1 MDLVFVDPPYRMGML
16 LPVLEELCSLDIL
29 ASPSTLVAQSE
40 QREVSASPCEQSGD
54 GQVENLWRHPDN
66 PLSTRGTAMS
76 SKLVIYPGTFDPITN
91 GHISVVSRALKIFDR
106 LVIAILNNPNKLPLF
121 TMEERIQMIRDVLK
135 DQRHV
140 EVESFNGL
148 LVDYVIQKKTNV
160 VIRGLRALSDFEYEF
175 QMALMNR
182 KLNRE
187 VQSIFLMTDY
197 KWFYTSST
205 IIKEAASL
213 GGDVSGLG
221 PSDRLQETETK
232 IRVLKR
238 S

>member
-1 MDLVFVDPPYRMGML
+1 
-16 LPVLEELCSLDIL
+16 
-29 ASPSTLVAQSE
+29 
-40 QREVSASPCEQSGD
+40 
-54 GQVENLWRHPDN
+54 
-66 PLSTRGTAMS
+66 MS
-76 SKLVIYPGTFDPITN
+76 SKLVVYPGTFDPITN
-91 GHISVVSRALKIFDR
+91 GHISIISRALKIFDR
-106 LVIAILNNPNKLPLF
+106 LVIAILNNPQKLPLF
-121 TMEERIQMIRDVLK
+121 SIEERIQMIREVLK

-140 EVESFNGL
+140 EVDSFNGL

-182 KLNRE
+182 KLNRD

-213 GGDVSGLG
+213 GGDVSGLV
-221 PSDRLQETETK
+221 PPIVCK
-232 IRVLKR
+232 KLKEKFGY
-238 S
+238 

>member
-1 MDLVFVDPPYRMGML
+1 
-16 LPVLEELCSLDIL
+16 
-29 ASPSTLVAQSE
+29 
-40 QREVSASPCEQSGD
+40 
-54 GQVENLWRHPDN
+54 
-66 PLSTRGTAMS
+66 MS
-76 SKLVIYPGTFDPITN
+76 SKVVIYPGTFDPITN
-91 GHISVVSRALKIFDR
+91 GHISIISRALKIFDR
-106 LVIAILNNPNKLPLF
+106 LVIAILNNPQKLPLF
-121 TMEERIQMIRDVLK
+121 SIEERIQMIREVLK
-135 DQRHV
+135 DQRHL

-213 GGDVSGLG
+213 GGDVSGLV
-221 PSDRLQETETK
+221 PPIVCRK
-232 IRVLKR
+232 LKEKFGY
-238 S
+238 

>member
-1 MDLVFVDPPYRMGML
+1 
-16 LPVLEELCSLDIL
+16 
-29 ASPSTLVAQSE
+29 
-40 QREVSASPCEQSGD
+40 
-54 GQVENLWRHPDN
+54 
-66 PLSTRGTAMS
+66 MS
-76 SKLVIYPGTFDPITN
+76 SKVVIYPGTFDPITN

-106 LVIAILNNPNKLPLF
+106 MVIAILNNPNKLPLF
-121 TMEERIQMIRDVLK
+121 SLEERTQMIRDVLK

-140 EVESFNGL
+140 EVDSFNGL

-213 GGDVSGLG
+213 GGEVSGLV
-221 PSDRLQETETK
+221 PPIVCRK
-232 IRVLKR
+232 LKQKFGY
-238 S
+238 

>member
-1 MDLVFVDPPYRMGML
+1 
-16 LPVLEELCSLDIL
+16 
-29 ASPSTLVAQSE
+29 
-40 QREVSASPCEQSGD
+40 
-54 GQVENLWRHPDN
+54 
-66 PLSTRGTAMS
+66 MS
-76 SKLVIYPGTFDPITN
+76 SKLVVYPGTFDPITN

-106 LVIAILNNPNKLPLF
+106 LVIAILNNPQKLPLF
-121 TMEERIQMIRDVLK
+121 SMEERIQMIREVLK
-135 DQRHV
+135 DQRLV
-140 EVESFNGL
+140 EIDSFNGL

-182 KLNRE
+182 KLNRD

-213 GGDVSGLG
+213 GGDVSGLV
-221 PSDRLQETETK
+221 PPIVCK
-232 IRVLKR
+232 KLKQKFGH
-238 S
+238 

>member
-1 MDLVFVDPPYRMGML
+1 
-16 LPVLEELCSLDIL
+16 
-29 ASPSTLVAQSE
+29 
-40 QREVSASPCEQSGD
+40 
-54 GQVENLWRHPDN
+54 
-66 PLSTRGTAMS
+66 MS
-76 SKLVIYPGTFDPITN
+76 SKVVIYPGTFDPITN
-91 GHISVVSRALKIFDR
+91 GHISVVARALKIFDQI
-106 LVIAILNNPNKLPLF
+106 VIAILNNPNKVPLF
-121 TMEERIQMIRDVLK
+121 SMEERIQMIREVLK
-135 DQRHV
+135 DQKHV

-213 GGDVSGLG
+213 GGDVSGLV
-221 PSDRLQETETK
+221 PAIVCK
-232 IRVLKR
+232 KLKR
-238 S
+238 KFGY